1 VANYC
6 SPDHPRN
13 KHRTEEREYIY
24 ELNDMKVNGD
34 CTRYGIATRAEG
46 EKQSTIVTANETALL
61 RKRKIWKLHQFEV
74 FKVESKYS
82 LSD

>member
-1 VANYC
+1 
-6 SPDHPRN
+6 
-13 KHRTEEREYIY
+13 
-24 ELNDMKVNGD
+24 MKVNGD